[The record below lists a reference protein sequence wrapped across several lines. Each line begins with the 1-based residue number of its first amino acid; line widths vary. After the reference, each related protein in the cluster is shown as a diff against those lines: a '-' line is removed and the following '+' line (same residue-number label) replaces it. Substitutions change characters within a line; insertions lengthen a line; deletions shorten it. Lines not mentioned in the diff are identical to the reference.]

1 MFKRGLPPAGV
12 EKAWL
17 LLRAPDADGVY
28 SDSVALAVLVG
39 GAWCK
44 SDKWKLPE
52 WAAHDVAQ
60 QVGCEIIGWKEYAIP
75 EPVLEP
81 SAVYDVYTDRAFFLH
96 KQAAAS
102 EAEAVRLA
110 RSGGALHASFAKLAA
125 GEQAPAVSAKAMMQ
139 AAIEEAIACGM
150 VPDSSA
156 REGGAARHVRQVQV
170 ADMLRDALAAAKAE
184 G

>member
-1 MFKRGLPPAGV
+1 MFKRGKPPVGV
-12 EKAWL
+12 EVAWL
-17 LLRAPDADGVY
+17 LLG
-28 SDSVALAVLVG
+28 DSEGERTVEL
-39 GAWCK
+39 C
-44 SDKWKLPE
+44 
-52 WAAHDVAQ
+52 AHDGEQWCGAGDWRGESTRHPIADDGLVI
-60 QVGCEIIGWKEYAIP
+60 VGWKEYAIP

-81 SAVYDVYTDRAFFLH
+81 WAVYDVYTDRGFFLH